1 MGTAVPWWACCLPGA
16 KGVAAP
22 LIEHAEPRPSAAK
35 AVGAMAAGRDTMATD
50 QTTVVVN
57 ERYECESSHSPV
69 QIESRWASVWR
80 LSRSTDVVRIGMA
93 MAGLGVL
100 AAAVG
105 RGMVTQP
112 LQHLYTFCEF

>member
-1 MGTAVPWWACCLPGA
+1 MTVQYHYSLGVRMEVVSDSEEAAVLITPWL
-16 KGVAAP
+16 
-22 LIEHAEPRPSAAK
+22 
-35 AVGAMAAGRDTMATD
+35 
-50 QTTVVVN
+50 TTPT
-57 ERYECESSHSPV
+57 PV

-105 RGMVTQP
+105 RARRS
-112 LQHLYTFCEF
+112 C